1 MLQLRV
7 PLRSCC
13 LRAPELT
20 DACGLAQRYTRTYPN
35 LLLEMPKIIEQFRVL
50 IYSGDFDAQIP
61 HTGTEEWTRGL
72 GYNES
77 APWHPWYVGA
87 EGASSV
93 AGYAVEYD
101 VPTEFT
107 FLTVKA
113 AGHMVPTFKPAEA
126 LAMVTRFVRGEPY

>member
-1 MLQLRV
+1 
-7 PLRSCC
+7 
-13 LRAPELT
+13 
-20 DACGLAQRYTRTYPN
+20 
-35 LLLEMPKIIEQFRVL
+35 MPKIIEQFRVL

-77 APWHPWYVGA
+77 AAWHPWYVGA
-87 EGASSV
+87 EGASSG

-107 FLTVKA
+107 FLTVKGS
-113 AGHMVPTFKPAEA
+113 GHMVPQYRPVPA
-126 LAMVTRFVRGEPY
+126 LAMFERFITDQPFDCESTEAGCKSRAHRDQDREL